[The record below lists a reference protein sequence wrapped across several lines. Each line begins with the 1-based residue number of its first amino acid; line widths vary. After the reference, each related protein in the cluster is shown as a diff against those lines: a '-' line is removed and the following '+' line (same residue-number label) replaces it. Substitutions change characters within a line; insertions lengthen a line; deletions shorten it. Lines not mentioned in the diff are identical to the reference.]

1 MILKLGLV
9 IDVALKVLHLNMHR
23 HKTYKRPAWPC
34 NVLAQKLQL
43 LCRNICS
50 FVCYFCYLMRYPAML
65 LFSCALSLILNMQ
78 IKIPIQYNI
87 VNTCSFYVDIH
98 TIYIFTFISFLR
110 ISPYGMA
117 LEMDTSV
124 SFDFCWT
131 PAFRKIDFF
140 ETHFVL
146 NWLNN
151 T

>member
-50 FVCYFCYLMRYPAML
+50 FVCYFCYLTRYPAML
-65 LFSCALSLILNMQ
+65 LFSCALSLMLNMQ

-98 TIYIFTFISFLR
+98 TIYIFIYISFLR
-110 ISPYGMA
+110 IPRMA
-117 LEMDTSV
+117 WHSKWTTPCLLTSEIK
-124 SFDFCWT
+124 SLLLDSS
-131 PAFRKIDFF
+131 I
-140 ETHFVL
+140 
-146 NWLNN
+146 
-151 T
+151 

>member
-50 FVCYFCYLMRYPAML
+50 LL
-65 LFSCALSLILNMQ
+65 LFLLSDEISCNATILLCIVPNAQ
-78 IKIPIQYNI
+78 HADQNTNPIQY
-87 VNTCSFYVDIH
+87 CQYML
-98 TIYIFTFISFLR
+98 FLCWHSYYLHLYLHL
-110 ISPYGMA
+110 ILTYSPFGMA

-131 PAFRKIDFF
+131 SAFRKINFF